1 MEEDKLFQKAMD
13 ETKELAANVIDECI
27 EFANDNDYE
36 TEWVL
41 ERFQEQFLKVKAEF
55 LKKIRE

>member
-55 LKKIRE
+55 LKK

>member
-41 ERFQEQFLKVKAEF
+41 ERFQEQFSKVKAEF